1 MSNPKTNLDSGDRF
15 SNNFDFLR
23 LLGAF
28 LVIFSHSYPIATGHA
43 NSEPLLGGLTLG
55 SLGVM
60 IFFVISGYLIPSSWL
75 RKPEFSGFFK
85 NRVLRMV
92 PGLFGVALVTIF
104 IIGPLVTIIPVV
116 DYFRDPLTYWYFHIV
131 TIYYVWGSLPGV
143 FVNNVYPDVI
153 NGSLWILGLLFT
165 MYIVVSILGFMG
177 FLKKK
182 VITLIITILLAVSY
196 LIYNLSYFTF
206 TKPFFDLIYYNKLVW
221 LLSLDLTFGTILFM
235 IAVLFYLYRER
246 VKYDVR
252 ICIFLAILWVLSF
265 KTFLFSLVSFI
276 ALPYIILY
284 IAFARIPYLNKVGK
298 FGDFSYGLYIYAFPI
313 QQSVSHFIPGIS
325 VLGMFLLSS
334 LIVIP
339 VSIMSYKLL
348 ESKALRLKDIK
359 IKKFL
364 QSL

>member
-1 MSNPKTNLDSGDRF
+1 MSDPKSYLDSKNRF
-15 SNNFDFLR
+15 HNNFDFLR

-28 LVIFSHSYPIATGHA
+28 LVIFSHSYPIATGNA
-43 NSEPLLGGLTLG
+43 NAEPLLGGLTLG
-55 SLGVM
+55 SLGLM

-85 NRVLRMV
+85 NRILRIV

-143 FVNNVYPDVI
+143 FVNNVYPDVV

-182 VITLIITILLAVSY
+182 GITLIITILLAASY
-196 LIYNLSYFTF
+196 FMYNLSYFTF
-206 TKPFFDLIYYNKLVW
+206 SKPFFDLIYYKNLVW

-235 IAVLFYLYRER
+235 IAVLFYLYRDLI
-246 VKYDVR
+246 KYDAR
-252 ICIFLAILWVLSF
+252 ICIFLSILWVLSF
-265 KTFLFSLVSFI
+265 KTVLFSLVSFI
-276 ALPYIILY
+276 AIPYVILF
-284 IAFARIPYLNKVGK
+284 IAFARIPYLNKTGK
-298 FGDFSYGLYIYAFPI
+298 YGDFSYGLYIYAFPI
-313 QQSVSHFIPGIS
+313 QQSVSHFIPGIP

-339 VSIMSYKLL
+339 ISIISYKFL
-348 ESKALRLKDIK
+348 ESKALK
-359 IKKFL
+359 I
-364 QSL
+364 